1 MHVDVAG
8 RSYLPYAHF
17 TVADAAP
24 GERFSL
30 WRESIS
36 AVFEVEA
43 ERELRRAREFDA
55 SLAAYLHGAHMLA
68 TTSAARQNWQRSERL
83 IGHDGMDHYMI
94 QLYETGNMLYSHR
107 GEDRTVRAGDL
118 IVFDNSQPMASKTT
132 DIVTLTLIVPRMDLA
147 PLLKAPD
154 DQHLRRIGMGEP
166 LAVLLRNH
174 LLTLR
179 DLSPRMRRCE
189 AVSLNPSSLA
199 LIAACLNTG
208 QPDDETQGGVQVAR
222 AIAVRR
228 FISANLVNPEL
239 GPNFIMRSLGIS
251 RSRLYALFESDGGVA
266 AYVRNQRLRLIKLRL
281 ADPSHDR
288 FSIQQLMFE
297 AGFASSASFSR
308 LFRQQFGMSASEF
321 RQEGRNFKIAAST
334 GERAGRRWEN
344 WIRYLSE

>member
-1 MHVDVAG
+1 MLGEAEG

-43 ERELRRAREFDA
+43 EKAVRKAPEFDA
-55 SLAAYLHGAHMLA
+55 SLAAFLHGAQMLA
-68 TTSAARQNWQRSERL
+68 TTRAARQNWQRTERL

-94 QLYETGNMLYSHR
+94 QLYEGGDMLYSHR
-107 GEDRTVRAGDL
+107 GADKTVRAGDL
-118 IVFDNSQPMASKTT
+118 IIFDNAQPMASRTT
-132 DIVTLTLIVPRMDLA
+132 DIITLTLIVPRADLA

-154 DQHLRRIGMGEP
+154 DQHLRRIGMDEP

-199 LIAACLNTG
+199 LVAACLNAG
-208 QPDDETQGGVQVAR
+208 ETEEQTRGGVQVAR

-228 FISANLVNPEL
+228 FISANLLNPQL
-239 GPNFIMRSLGIS
+239 DPNFVMRSLGIS
-251 RSRLYALFESDGGVA
+251 RSRLYALFENDGGVA
-266 AYVRNQRLRLIKLRL
+266 AYIRDQKLRLIKLRL
-281 ADPSHDR
+281 ADPSYDR
-288 FSIQQLMFE
+288 FSIQQLVFG
-297 AGFASSASFSR
+297 AGFANSASFSR
-308 LFRQQFGMSASEF
+308 MFRQQFGMSASEF
-321 RQEGRNFKIAAST
+321 RQEGRNYKIAAAT
-334 GERAGRRWEN
+334 GEHAGRRWEN
-344 WIRYLSE
+344 WIKYLSE